1 VPKRPEELRSYRWLG
16 VEDSRPAFGHRS
28 RLFQVGY
35 DRSDFAG
42 KPVIGIINTWSDIN
56 PCHTHLR
63 TRADEVKRGVWQAG
77 GFPLELPALSLSEMY
92 MKPSTMLYRNLLAM
106 ETEELIRS
114 QPLDGAVL
122 LGGCDKTTP
131 ALLMGAISAGVPA
144 IYVPAGPM
152 LRGNWRGGV
161 LGSGSD
167 VWKYWDEKRAGTIDE
182 DDWRE
187 IEVGI
192 ARSFGTCMTM
202 GTAATMMG
210 VAEALGF
217 TLPGASSIVAADSAH
232 GRMASASGRRIVEMV
247 WEDLTPAR
255 VLDARSFDNAILV
268 EQAMGGS
275 TNAVIHL
282 LALAHRA
289 GVPLSIDRFDELSR
303 RVPVLADIRP
313 SGRFLMEDFF
323 YAGGMRA
330 FMTRLAPQLALDAM
344 TVSGTTL
351 GEGIAGATVWNDE
364 VIRPYDHPLYPEGGT
379 AILRGN
385 LAPDGAVMKASA
397 AEPRLLKHRGPALA
411 FESYDEMAAA
421 VEREDLDVTADHV
434 LVLKNA
440 GPQGGPGM
448 PEWGM
453 LPIPLKLVRAGVR
466 DMVRISDARMSGT
479 SYGACILHVA
489 PEAFIGGPLAFVR
502 TGDMIEVDVAA
513 RRLHLDVADD
523 EPAQRLDPAAAAPR
537 ARLWCDLRRARSPSE
552 RRLRLRRPRCPDAP
566 PRTRDALTTSGL
578 AGRTDP
584 QPHCWP
590 VVKLT
595 VSVPATAPVAIT
607 VYV

>member
-1 VPKRPEELRSYRWLG
+1 VPKRPEDLRSYRWLG

-28 RLFQVGY
+28 RLFQIGY

-56 PCHTHLR
+56 PCHAHLR

-77 GFPLELPALSLSEMY
+77 GFPLELPALSLSEMF

-106 ETEELIRS
+106 DTEELIRS
-114 QPLDGAVL
+114 QPIDGAVL

-351 GEGIAGATVWNDE
+351 GETIAGATVWNDD

-479 SYGACILHVA
+479 AYGACILHVA

-513 RRLHLDVADD
+513 RSLHLDVADD
-523 EPAQRLDPAAAAPR
+523 EL
-537 ARLWCDLRRARSPSE
+537 ARRRAAWTQP
-552 RRLRLRRPRCPDAP
+552 P
-566 PRTRDALTTSGL
+566 PRL
-578 AGRTDP
+578 ARGYGAIFAAHVRQANEGCDFD
-584 QPHCWP
+584 
-590 VVKLT
+590 VLD
-595 VSVPATAPVAIT
+595 VPMHLPEPEMH
-607 VYV
+607 